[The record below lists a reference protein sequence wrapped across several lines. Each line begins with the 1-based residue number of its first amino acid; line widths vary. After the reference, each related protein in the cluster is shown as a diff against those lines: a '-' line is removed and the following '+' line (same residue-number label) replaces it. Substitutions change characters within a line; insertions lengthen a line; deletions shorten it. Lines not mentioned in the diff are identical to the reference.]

1 MMRNSFR
8 YVLIFLLIFVLWQ
21 AGSVALKNPILPSP
35 AAVFCNLKEIFF
47 SKIAI
52 HAALS
57 LSRIALGLAVSVLA
71 GSILG
76 LLMGFYPPVDRFL
89 SPIVYFTYPIP
100 KIALLPIVMILLGLG
115 EASKIT
121 IIVIITVFQ
130 IIITVRDS
138 VKNIPKEMFYSLKS
152 LGANDATIFKE
163 VILPATMPELLT
175 AVRLSTG
182 TAISVLFFTENF
194 GTTHGMGYFIMDS
207 WMRVNYIDM
216 YSGILVLG
224 GIGLLIFLAVDA
236 FDMIFCRWKR

>member
-1 MMRNSFR
+1 MRNSFR
-8 YVLIFLLIFVLWQ
+8 HVLIFLMIFVLWQ
-21 AGSVALKNPILPSP
+21 TGSVALKSPILPSP
-35 AAVFCNLKEIFF
+35 VAVLCNLKKIFF

-57 LSRIALGLAVSVLA
+57 LYRIALGLVVSVLT
-71 GSILG
+71 GSTLG
-76 LLMGFYPPVDRFL
+76 LLMGFYAPVDRFL

-100 KIALLPIVMILLGLG
+100 KIALLPIIMILLGIG
-115 EASKIT
+115 EVSKIT
-121 IIVIITVFQ
+121 IIFIITVFQ

-163 VILPATMPELLT
+163 VVLPATMPELLT

-182 TAISVLFFTENF
+182 TAISILFFTENF

-224 GIGLLIFLAVDA
+224 GIGLLLFFAVDLLEI
-236 FDMIFCRWKR
+236 IFCRWKNL